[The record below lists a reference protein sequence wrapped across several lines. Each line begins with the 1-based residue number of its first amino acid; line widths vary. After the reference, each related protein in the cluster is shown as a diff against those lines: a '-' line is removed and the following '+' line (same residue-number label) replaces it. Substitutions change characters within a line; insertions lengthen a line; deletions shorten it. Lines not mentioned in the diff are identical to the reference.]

1 MPRKWQRHLV
11 VTFMVTS
18 NIALAS
24 SSGFDRSH
32 VEARP
37 SNYKEYAAVEEPL
50 SVTDKVSDT
59 VVRYMSRNVTI

>member
-1 MPRKWQRHLV
+1 
-11 VTFMVTS
+11 MVTS